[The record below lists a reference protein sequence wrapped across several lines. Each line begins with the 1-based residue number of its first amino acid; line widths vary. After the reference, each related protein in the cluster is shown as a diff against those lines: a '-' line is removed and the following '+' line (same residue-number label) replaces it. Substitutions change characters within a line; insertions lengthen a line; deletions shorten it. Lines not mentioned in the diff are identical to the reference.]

1 MAYTALYRKWR
12 PTRFEEVVGQEGI
25 VRTLKNQIKSGRIG
39 HAYLF
44 CGTRGTGK
52 TTMAKI
58 FARAVN
64 CEHPVDGSPCNECD
78 VCRSILSGNSV
89 NVVEIDAAS
98 NNGVDNIREI
108 REEVRYKPTEG
119 KYRVYIIDEVH
130 MLSAGA
136 FNALL
141 KTLEEPPEYV
151 IFILATT
158 EVHKIPITVL
168 SRCQRYDFKRLT
180 LAQLESQ
187 IRRLLD
193 AENVTAEDSAVR
205 YIARVADGSSRDAL
219 SLLEQCIS
227 YYFGETLTYEK
238 VLDVLGAVDQ
248 QVFSS
253 LLKAVLNNDIPAA
266 VAIIDEMMTAGR
278 DISQFVTDFIW
289 YLRNILLIQTEDPDE
304 EALGIS
310 KENLAR
316 MKEEAQDA
324 DIRSIMRYIRLLS
337 ALTNEMRYAAS
348 KRVLLE
354 ITVMRMMQPETEENV
369 ESLLERVRVL
379 EEKLRNGAAAPASAN
394 GAPAASDDAKET
406 AAPQKKQK
414 IVELSPAAYEDY
426 QLLSKNWQNLVEA
439 QSRLFRSVFRG
450 TLVGARENRLQILFR
465 DEYYLNVAVKTGQEA
480 GVRKLLSETYGKQ
493 FDIELAV
500 LRDNETA
507 PKVVAG
513 SRIPGIEMDIEEE

>member
-1 MAYTALYRKWR
+1 MQKLLKILRKNARLSAEELAVMTGRTPQEVEAQIAELENKGIIRGYSAVIDDSAFDDDAVLALIELKVTPQSQSGFDEIAARIASY
-12 PTRFEEVVGQEGI
+12 EEVES
-25 VRTLKNQIKSGRIG
+25 VRLMSGGYDIMVSVIG
-39 HAYLF
+39 
-44 CGTRGTGK
+44 R
-52 TTMAKI
+52 
-58 FARAVN
+58 
-64 CEHPVDGSPCNECD
+64 
-78 VCRSILSGNSV
+78 
-89 NVVEIDAAS
+89 
-98 NNGVDNIREI
+98 NI
-108 REEVRYKPTEG
+108 
-119 KYRVYIIDEVH
+119 
-130 MLSAGA
+130 
-136 FNALL
+136 
-141 KTLEEPPEYV
+141 
-151 IFILATT
+151 
-158 EVHKIPITVL
+158 
-168 SRCQRYDFKRLT
+168 
-180 LAQLESQ
+180 
-187 IRRLLD
+187 
-193 AENVTAEDSAVR
+193 
-205 YIARVADGSSRDAL
+205 
-219 SLLEQCIS
+219 
-227 YYFGETLTYEK
+227 
-238 VLDVLGAVDQ
+238 
-248 QVFSS
+248 
-253 LLKAVLNNDIPAA
+253 
-266 VAIIDEMMTAGR
+266 R

-480 GVRKLLSETYGKQ
+480 RVRKLLSETYGKQ